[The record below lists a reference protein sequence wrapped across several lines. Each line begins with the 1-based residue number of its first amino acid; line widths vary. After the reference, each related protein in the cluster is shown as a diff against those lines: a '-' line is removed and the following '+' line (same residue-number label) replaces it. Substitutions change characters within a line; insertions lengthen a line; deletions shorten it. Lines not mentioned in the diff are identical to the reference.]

1 MTELELSLQ
10 ASWNPAA
17 VDHPGFFER
26 KVSPR
31 VASAACLILRKSIP
45 RAVMGGV
52 VSLPFDA
59 YACTLC
65 RSPLAAEVRLWV
77 MDRFAPDL
85 MAVLTCMPFLLAII
99 MLAGHEA
106 DPVLPQERSL

>member
-1 MTELELSLQ
+1 MTELQLPLQ
-10 ASWNPAA
+10 ADRNPAA
-17 VDHPGFFER
+17 DDHPGFF
-26 KVSPR
+26 KQHLSAR
-31 VASAACLILRKSIP
+31 VASAAWLTLRKAIP

-52 VSLPFDA
+52 LSLPFGA

-106 DPVLPQERSL
+106 DPVLHQERSL